1 MSEEYELPEEY
12 MGESKGPRVIYLQ
25 RGGAAELNRIVLGC
39 AAALALMM
47 IGIGGWGIATLVS
60 TREEM
65 AGMRIELRSLNE
77 RIARLE
83 QRP

>member
-1 MSEEYELPEEY
+1 MEN
-12 MGESKGPRVIYLQ
+12 GKGTRVVYVQ
-25 RGGAAELNRIVLGC
+25 RGGEAKELNRIVLGC
-39 AAALALMM
+39 AATLAMLV
-47 IGIGGWGIATLVS
+47 IGIGAWGIATLIS

-65 AGMRIELRSLNE
+65 AGMRIELRNLNE